1 MPATPAS
8 HRREKRAQSSRQGSI
23 KLGFLKSIRCTIE
36 DLSSSGAKLVLPD
49 EMTLPSEFKL
59 VVTGTGK
66 KRTHRCA
73 NRWQDGKTIGVEI
86 LSTKLG

>member
-1 MPATPAS
+1 MPSTPAS
-8 HRREKRAQSSRQGSI
+8 HRREKRAQSSRQGLI
-23 KLGFLKSIRCTIE
+23 KLGMLKSIKCSIE
-36 DLSSSGAKLVLPD
+36 DLSSSGARLILPEETALPD
-49 EMTLPSEFKL
+49 EFKL